1 MMVVPSRSVAMTDT
15 FDVVVVGSGPAG
27 CTAAILLGRE
37 GLRVALLEAHRNVN
51 YYKRLCT
58 HSLRSSCLPT
68 LKRLG
73 LDEVL
78 EQRGAIRSYDSAWT
92 RHGWVR
98 ETCAA
103 EHRAHG
109 YNVSRRLMDPLV
121 RATAAA
127 VPGVELMLGARLTE
141 LTFDDDGRVNGV
153 VADVGG
159 SMRRIGARLVVGA
172 DGYSSKVAQSASLP
186 GKLSPN
192 NRFLY
197 FAEYRDVGVPAWC
210 TTALWL
216 LEPDVAYV
224 FRNDGVTL
232 LTAMPAK
239 DRLPEFRQN
248 REAAILRMF
257 MGLAGGPDL
266 SAAERVSDVIGTTDY
281 PSITR
286 KRIVAPGVVLI
297 GDAALVSDPLW
308 GTGCGWAF
316 QSAEWLC
323 DAIVDSLLE
332 GSPGSVDAAARH
344 YQRRH
349 RRTLRFHQLMN
360 IDFSQRRKLNALQR
374 LLYAGAARDPKV
386 AERIL
391 AVGSRDCSPLVL
403 GSPSV
408 LARAAIAPCRS
419 ETFPEHRL
427 AGV

>member
-1 MMVVPSRSVAMTDT
+1 MADA

-27 CTAAILLGRE
+27 SSAAILLGRK
-37 GLRVALLEAHRNVN
+37 GLRVALLEAHRNVSH
-51 YYKRLCT
+51 YKRLCT
-58 HSLRSSCLPT
+58 HSIRASSLPT

-73 LDEVL
+73 LDGLL
-78 EQRGAIRSYDSAWT
+78 EERGAVRSYDSAWT

-98 ETCAA
+98 RTHAA
-103 EHRAHG
+103 EVHGHG
-109 YNVSRRLMDPLV
+109 YNISRRLMDPLV
-121 RATAAA
+121 RVTAAG
-127 VPGVELMLGARLTE
+127 VSGVELMLGARLTE
-141 LTFDDDGRVNGV
+141 LTFSENGRVNGV

-159 SMRRIGARLVVGA
+159 SVRRIGAQLVVGA
-172 DGYSSKVAQSASLP
+172 DGYSSKVAELASLP

-197 FAEYRDVGVPAWC
+197 FAEYRNVDVPEWS
-210 TTALWL
+210 TTTLWL

-224 FRNDGVTL
+224 FRNDDATL
-232 LTAMPAK
+232 LVAMPAK

-248 REAAILRMF
+248 REAAILKMF
-257 MGLAGGPDL
+257 TGLIGGPDL
-266 SAAERVSDVIGTTDY
+266 TAAERISEVIGTTHY

-323 DAIVDSLLE
+323 DAVADRLLE
-332 GSPGSVDAAARH
+332 GFSGSVDAAARR

-349 RRTLRFHQLMN
+349 RRSLRFHQVMN
-360 IDFSQRRKLNALQR
+360 IDFSQRRNLHPIQR

-386 AERIL
+386 ADRLL
-391 AVGSRDCSPLVL
+391 AVGSRDSSPLVL
-403 GSPSV
+403 GSPLT
-408 LARAAIAPCRS
+408 LARAAIAQCRS
-419 ETFPEHRL
+419 QTFPEHRL
-427 AGV
+427 EVCL